1 MGQIQDMLQRSG
13 RAGEGGLV
21 ITALTNRVAEN
32 GWMDKQ
38 AIEFVETGSLSW
50 LSGQTMTNMGI
61 VLVL

>member
-1 MGQIQDMLQRSG
+1 MGQVQDMLQRSG

-38 AIEFVETGSLSW
+38 GLCH
-50 LSGQTMTNMGI
+50 G
-61 VLVL
+61 LVARL